1 MVFSFI
7 LQNDGPKSKIF
18 WEKIET
24 KHPLDILYM
33 CRKIRYDEESE
44 KNFRTKQGPKFVIQ
58 KSTH

>member
-7 LQNDGPKSKIF
+7 MQNDGPKSKIF

-33 CRKIRYDEESE
+33 CRKIRYDE
-44 KNFRTKQGPKFVIQ
+44 
-58 KSTH
+58 KS